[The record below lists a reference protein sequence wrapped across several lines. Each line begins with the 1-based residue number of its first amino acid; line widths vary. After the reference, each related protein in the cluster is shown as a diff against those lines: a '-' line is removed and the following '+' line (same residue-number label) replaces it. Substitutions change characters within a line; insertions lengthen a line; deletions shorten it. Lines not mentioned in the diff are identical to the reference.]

1 MSVAVSRSSA
11 ALATAAAAL
20 DGVRARGGISVGFK
34 FVPGHST
41 RLADLHEQGGFRA
54 KFPRTHGLTEAVL
67 VNTGGGLL
75 GGDAVRFDVT
85 VADGAAAQV
94 TTQSAERVYKSLG
107 PDCRVD
113 IRLAVGTGG
122 RLHWLPQET
131 ILFNEARLARTITAD
146 LAVDAT
152 LLLVEATV
160 FGRAAMAETMAAGV
174 LRDNWR
180 ICRAEQ
186 LVYADAVNL
195 SGAIDGQLHRNAI
208 GAGAS
213 AMASIVYLAPDAS
226 DRIDGARAALA
237 GQAARAAVSGWN
249 GMLVA
254 RLLAPSA
261 DALKADVVRLAGY
274 LSGHKLPRVWG
285 LI

>member
-20 DGVRARGGISVGFK
+20 DGVRARGGVSVGFK
-34 FVPGHST
+34 FVPGHGT

-75 GGDAVRFDVT
+75 GGDAVRFEVS
-85 VADGAAAQV
+85 VADGASAQV

-113 IRLAVGTGG
+113 IRLAVGAGG
-122 RLHWLPQET
+122 RLHWMPQET
-131 ILFNEARLARTITAD
+131 ILFNEARLARTISAD
-146 LAVDAT
+146 LAADAT

-160 FGRAAMAETMAAGV
+160 FGRAAMAETMTAGT
-174 LRDNWR
+174 LRDTWR

-186 LVYADAVNL
+186 LVYADAVKL
-195 SGAIDGQLHRNAI
+195 AGDIDGQLHRDAI

-213 AMASIVYLAPDAS
+213 AMASIVYLSPDAA
-226 DRIDGARAALA
+226 DRIEGARAALDTK
-237 GQAARAAVSGWN
+237 QARAAVSAWN

-261 DALKADVVRLAGY
+261 DALKADVARLARY
-274 LSGHKLPRVWG
+274 LSGHALPRVWG